1 MSRRLAAQCQAILTL
16 LQERGN
22 QGARNSELAR
32 IALKYTSR
40 ISDLRDQGY
49 DVRCLCENAT
59 KGIYRYVYFGIIP
72 RRKSRLFKDEP

>member
-1 MSRRLAAQCQAILTL
+1 MSRRLAAQCQVILAL
-16 LQERGN
+16 LKERGN
-22 QGARNSELAR
+22 QGARNSELAH

-40 ISDLRDQGY
+40 ISDLRAQGY
-49 DVRCLCENAT
+49 DIRCFCDNAV

>member
-1 MSRRLAAQCQAILTL
+1 MSRRLAAQCQTILTL
-16 LQERGN
+16 LQERGS
-22 QGARNSELAR
+22 QGAWNSELAR
-32 IALKYTSR
+32 IALKYTGR

-72 RRKSRLFKDEP
+72 RQKSRLFKD